1 MDDLELGPVCLRP
14 SQRVHVAAGV
24 PRSQTRYPTPG
35 FVHRSTFHV
44 VTVPRTAAGKLIAVS
59 LDLPLVVCKHEE
71 TRARL
76 GCPLVVSAR
85 ELVAGRTL
93 PVQRRR
99 TVGHRWLAAGSHRRV
114 HLI

>member
-14 SQRVHVAAGV
+14 SQRVHVAARV

-76 GCPLVVSAR
+76 GCRLVVSAS
-85 ELVAGRTL
+85 ELVAGAPR
-93 PVQRRR
+93 PCSAAASGGQR
-99 TVGHRWLAAGSHRRV
+99 
-114 HLI
+114 